1 MNDLFFHANLS
12 AEVERME
19 AVRRYD
25 ILDTPPDGSF
35 DRITAMAARRFG
47 VPISILTIV
56 DESRIWFKSHYGLT
70 INQIDRDEGL
80 CATTIMS
87 AFPRV
92 LNDAKED
99 NCALTNPLVAGD
111 FGLRFY
117 AGVPLRTYDGFNL
130 GTLCVVDAKPRSV
143 SDAEIADLED
153 LASVAMDQ
161 LELRISARRAVAR
174 ERMLAKEIDHRVMN
188 SLQFIS
194 SMLSLQ
200 RYAPE
205 TQDDAAG
212 ALQRAANRVATVAQ
226 VHRNFLACDAGAV
239 DCLGFLRRLCGELA
253 QILGIVVN
261 VSGDDGPVDSRFIQP
276 VGLIASEL
284 VTNAGK
290 YGEGD
295 VAVSFRFE
303 RGARVLT
310 VCNGGPGLP
319 ADFDPARTT
328 GMGMRLITS
337 LVREQHG
344 HFSFSPRDDGTGV
357 CFQAV
362 FPG

>member
-1 MNDLFFHANLS
+1 MNDLFLQTKMS

-25 ILDTPPDGSF
+25 ILDTPPDGYF

-56 DESRIWFKSHYGLT
+56 DENRIWFKSHHGLP
-70 INQIDRDEGL
+70 IDQIGRDEGL

-87 AFPRV
+87 AYPRV
-92 LNDAKED
+92 LTDAKED
-99 NCALTNPLVAGD
+99 HCALVNPLVAGD

-117 AGVPLRTYDGFNL
+117 AGVPLRTHDGYNL
-130 GTLCVVDAKPRSV
+130 GTLCVVDTRPREV
-143 SDAEIADLED
+143 SEAEIADLED
-153 LASVAMDQ
+153 LAAVAMDQ

-174 ERMLAKEIDHRVMN
+174 EKMLAKEIDHRVMN

-200 RYAPE
+200 SYAPDI
-205 TQDDAAG
+205 QDAAG
-212 ALQRAANRVATVAQ
+212 ELQRAANRVATVAQ
-226 VHRNFLACDAGAV
+226 VHRNFLGVAASKV
-239 DCLGFLRRLCGELA
+239 ECLGFLRRLCAELA
-253 QILGIVVN
+253 QIIGKAVI
-261 VSGDDGPVDSRFIQP
+261 VSGDCGTVNSTFIQP
-276 VGLIASEL
+276 LGLITSEL

-290 YGEGD
+290 YGQGD

-303 RGARVLT
+303 SGARVLT
-310 VCNGGPGLP
+310 VCNGGAGLP
-319 ADFDPARTT
+319 ADFDPERMS

-337 LVREQHG
+337 LVREQRG
-344 HFSFSPRDDGTGV
+344 RLMISAREDGTGV
-357 CFQAV
+357 CFRVV